1 MNSPNRAPIPASA
14 EKKTTAATLT
24 PPTVLLIRRHLR
36 FGWWTLLIFLTAG
49 LALEALHGLKIGAY
63 LNVSNETRRLMWT
76 LAHAH
81 GTLLGLVNLGFAA
94 TVRVLPS
101 WPERNKRFASAS
113 LLGATVL
120 MPAGFFL
127 GGLFIYAGDP
137 GLGILL
143 VPIGGILL
151 FAAVLLTA
159 VALKYFSAEAILVE
173 QDKGGADRRAR

>member
-1 MNSPNRAPIPASA
+1 
-14 EKKTTAATLT
+14 
-24 PPTVLLIRRHLR
+24 
-36 FGWWTLLIFLTAG
+36 
-49 LALEALHGLKIGAY
+49 
-63 LNVSNETRRLMWT
+63 MWT

-81 GTLLGLVNLGFAA
+81 GALLGLVNLGFAA

-101 WPERNKRFASAS
+101 WPESNKRFASAS

-127 GGLFIYAGDP
+127 GGVFIYAGDP

-151 FAAVLLTA
+151 FAAALLTA
-159 VALKYFSAEAILVE
+159 VALKYFSAEAILFE
-173 QDKGGADRRAR
+173 QDTGGASRRAR

>member
-14 EKKTTAATLT
+14 EKKTTAVT
-24 PPTVLLIRRHLR
+24 PAPSTALLIWRHLR

-49 LALEALHGLKIGAY
+49 LALEALHGLKVGAY

-101 WPERNKRFASAS
+101 WPEPNKRFASAS

-127 GGLFIYAGDP
+127 RGLFIYAGDP

-159 VALKYFSAEAILVE
+159 VALKYFSAG
-173 QDKGGADRRAR
+173 QRRR